1 MSYARQIDVFIDKN
15 LSGAAQSALLARA
28 ARTEVARLQAQGRAS
43 LDYTVFVDGRE
54 GAAPETVKP
63 GGAIIYQFSRLKD
76 AAGFAFGFLVGRSPV
91 GTDSQSPGRYRKSWV
106 IFVNWRLWNGDL
118 ARMPR
123 DAEVMIVN
131 TQPYHRKLE
140 MTRGG
145 TKATLTY
152 LCKLAVERKYK
163 NVRASHVFVELPQG
177 PAPAPYTMKGG
188 FVSRRA
194 FVNSR
199 GRVFK
204 FGKPKFSNKG
214 DAMTYPA
221 VILRAT

>member
-1 MSYARQIDVFIDKN
+1 
-15 LSGAAQSALLARA
+15 
-28 ARTEVARLQAQGRAS
+28 
-43 LDYTVFVDGRE
+43 
-54 GAAPETVKP
+54 
-63 GGAIIYQFSRLKD
+63 
-76 AAGFAFGFLVGRSPV
+76 
-91 GTDSQSPGRYRKSWV
+91 
-106 IFVNWRLWNGDL
+106 
-118 ARMPR
+118 MPR

-163 NVRASHVFVELPQG
+163 NVRASHIFVELPQG
-177 PAPAPYTMKGG
+177 PAPAPYTLKGG
-188 FVSRRA
+188 FVSRRT

-204 FGKPKFSNKG
+204 FGKAKFSKAG

-221 VILRAT
+221 VILRSA

>member
-15 LSGAAQSALLARA
+15 LSGAAQSAALARF
-28 ARTEVARLQAQGRAS
+28 ARKDVARRQAQGRAS
-43 LDYTVFVDGRE
+43 KNYTTIVDGRK

-63 GGAIIYQFSRLKD
+63 GGVIVYQFSPLRD
-76 AAGFAFGFLVGRSPV
+76 AAAFAFGFLVGRSPV
-91 GTDSQSPGRYRKSWV
+91 GTDSKSPGRYRKSWV
-106 IFVNWRLWNGDL
+106 IFVNWQLWRGDL
-118 ARMPR
+118 AKMPR

-131 TQPYHRKLE
+131 PQPYHRKLE

-188 FVSRRA
+188 FVSRPQ
-194 FVNSR
+194 FFNSR
-199 GRVFK
+199 GRAVK

-214 DAMTYPA
+214 DAMNYPA